1 MKLLHRAA
9 AGILCCVA
17 IASARTPEI
26 NANQPR
32 WGGELRFC
40 LQADPRTFHPLLV
53 EDAPGETVAYLTRGV
68 LLRMNRVTQAFEP
81 ELAESWRVT
90 GGGTEIELRI
100 RDGVRFSDGAP
111 LTAEDVV
118 STLRRLTDPAFHSP
132 AGEGFQS
139 SSGAARVS
147 SPDPHRVTVSFPK
160 PVAGV
165 ERLFDQVAIVS
176 RRSLEKPPAPV
187 EMPVLGP
194 WRIAEY
200 RPGAWVLL
208 NRNPYYWKTDRG
220 RRLPYIDAIR
230 LLIQQN
236 RDLELMRFERGE
248 IHLMNNVDPDSFER
262 LSARSPAA
270 ARDLGPSLDAEFF
283 WFNLAPSAAI
293 PAHAREWLQM
303 RDFRRAISLAT
314 HREDICRVVY
324 RGRAAPA
331 AGLISPANKLWFDPK
346 LSPPE
351 FSPGRA
357 LELLRHNG
365 FRMDNGTLRD
375 RSGRAVEFSMITNA
389 GSRTRERIAAMIQ
402 QDLRQVGIRI
412 SVVTLDFPSL
422 IERISRTFQ
431 YEACL
436 LGLANVDID
445 PNGQMNVWLS
455 SASNH
460 PWSPRQKSPGTA
472 WEAEIDRAMLAQAG
486 ETSRRRRKALFD
498 RVQEIAAEQTPVI
511 WLVHRNALTAVS
523 PLLRNVSPAPL
534 YPQTYWNAE
543 HLYLAAGR

>member
-1 MKLLHRAA
+1 MKLLHRVA
-9 AGILCCVA
+9 AGILCGVV
-17 IASARTPEI
+17 IASAGTPEI
-26 NANQPR
+26 NGNQPH
-32 WGGELRFC
+32 WGGELGFC
-40 LQADPRTFHPLLV
+40 LQADPKTFHPLLV
-53 EDAPGETVAYLTRGV
+53 EDGPGETVAYLTRGV

-90 GGGTEIELRI
+90 GGGAEIEFRI

-118 STLRRLTDPAFHSP
+118 STLRKLTDPAFHSP
-132 AGEGFQS
+132 AGEGFQN

-147 SPDPHRVTVSFPK
+147 SSDPHRVTVVFPK

-176 RRSLEKPPAPV
+176 HRSLEKPSSPA
-187 EMPVLGP
+187 EMPVPGP

-208 NRNPYYWKTDRG
+208 NRNPYYWKTDHG

-230 LLIQQN
+230 LPIQQN
-236 RDLELMRFERGE
+236 RDLELLRFERGE

-293 PAHAREWLQM
+293 PAHTREWFQM
-303 RDFRRAISLAT
+303 RDFRRAISLAI

-346 LSPPE
+346 LSPSE

-365 FRMDNGTLRD
+365 FRMDGGTLRD
-375 RSGRAVEFSMITNA
+375 RSGHAVEFSMVTNA
-389 GSRTRERIAAMIQ
+389 GSRTRERIATMIQ
-402 QDLRQVGIRI
+402 QDLRHLGIHI
-412 SVVTLDFPSL
+412 NVVTLDFPSL

-436 LGLANVDID
+436 LGLSNVDID

-472 WEAEIDRAMLAQAG
+472 WEAEIDRAMLAQAT
-486 ETSRRRRKALFD
+486 EASQRRRKALFD
-498 RVQEIAAEQTPVI
+498 RVQEIADEETPVI
-511 WLVHRNALTAVS
+511 WLVHRNALAAVS